1 MQGTLHGTL
10 DDFPL
15 PDIIQLVSLSKKTG
29 AVEIH
34 SSEGSVG
41 YLYFVQGRVVSARL
55 DDLPPV
61 EALLTFF
68 TFPAGHFQFIDNEPP
83 PPGEPITKSNELLLI
98 EGIGRAEE
106 WQRLRE
112 RIPSLDS
119 ILGLVADPAASSRDI
134 NLKPEEWRV
143 LTLINGRDTLR
154 AIARRT
160 GFGDFRTARI
170 IYHLIQAGLVAVH
183 GRAAPEPP
191 PPPPPEPLPGPPS
204 GAELYRRLDQ
214 AASSALGATGR
225 RVLEDAYRRL
235 RVAPGADLDPVSA
248 GNLCDQFE
256 RAASLL
262 VGPGRARSL
271 ADTLRRTA
279 ADLYGG

>member
-1 MQGTLHGTL
+1 MQGTLQGTL

-41 YLYFVQGRVVSARL
+41 YMYFVLGRIVSARL

-68 TFPAGHFQFIDNEPP
+68 TFPAGNFQFIDNEPP

-154 AIARRT
+154 TIARRT
-160 GFGDFRTARI
+160 AFGDFRTARI
-170 IYHLIQAGLVAVH
+170 IYHLIQAGLVAVQ

-191 PPPPPEPLPGPPS
+191 PPPPPLPPPGPPS

-235 RVAPGADLDPVSA
+235 RVTPGADLDPVSA
-248 GNLCDQFE
+248 GSLCDQFE

>member
-1 MQGTLHGTL
+1 MQGTLE
-10 DDFPL
+10 DFPL

-29 AVEIH
+29 AVEIR
-34 SSEGSVG
+34 SSEGNVG
-41 YLYFVQGRVVSARL
+41 QLYFVQGRLVSARL

-61 EALLTFF
+61 EAVLTFF
-68 TFPAGHFQFIDNEPP
+68 TFPAGTFQFFDNEPP
-83 PPGEPITKSNELLLI
+83 PPGEPIAKSNELLLI

-112 RIPSLDS
+112 RVPSLDA
-119 ILGLVADPAASSRDI
+119 ILGLVADPSASSRDI

-154 AIARRT
+154 TISQRT

-170 IYHLIQAGLVAVH
+170 IYHLIQAGLVAVQ

-191 PPPPPEPLPGPPS
+191 PPPAPPPPPGPPS

-235 RVAPGADLDPVSA
+235 RVTPGADLDPVSA
-248 GNLCDQFE
+248 GSLCDQFE